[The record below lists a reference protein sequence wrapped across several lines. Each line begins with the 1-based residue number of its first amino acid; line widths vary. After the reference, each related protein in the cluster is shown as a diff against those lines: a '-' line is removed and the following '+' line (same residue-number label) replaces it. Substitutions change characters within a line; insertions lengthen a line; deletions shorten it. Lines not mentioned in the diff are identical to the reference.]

1 MGVQISGSAQTPRVR
16 LISTPELPDSEKLAW
31 LVLGRPASGAGA
43 EAAVLQQAALALL
56 AGNEGGLDS
65 RLASAL
71 GLDELSYRG
80 ESSASNGTTT
90 ASAVTVGKRLSS
102 QLYLTYERSL
112 AGAMGT
118 VSMFYD
124 LSRRL
129 TLRARAGEENALDLI
144 FTQRFD

>member
-1 MGVQISGSAQTPRVR
+1 M
-16 LISTPELPDSEKLAW
+16 
-31 LVLGRPASGAGA
+31 
-43 EAAVLQQAALALL
+43 
-56 AGNEGGLDS
+56 
-65 RLASAL
+65 
-71 GLDELSYRG
+71 
-80 ESSASNGTTT
+80 
-90 ASAVTVGKRLSS
+90 GKRLSS